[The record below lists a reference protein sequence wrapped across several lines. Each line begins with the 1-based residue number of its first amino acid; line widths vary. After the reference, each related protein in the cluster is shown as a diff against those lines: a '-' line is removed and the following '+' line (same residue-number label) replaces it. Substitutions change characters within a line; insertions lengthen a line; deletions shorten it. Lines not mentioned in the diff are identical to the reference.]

1 MNEKR
6 RSTVSSIL
14 KMRSLMAFVVLLSF
28 GSCFSLKEE
37 GLDKDRLEKD
47 LWSDEDSA
55 ILKAVGFHRKALV
68 PREPLTYDNLPSRRN
83 SREATPAAATITPPS
98 SPQPSHKNVSTH
110 SSTASDP
117 EPTQDVSTS
126 PPHPPPPPPTSA
138 PHENS
143 PTLRTS
149 SSSSSVVVPVV
160 LACVGCVV
168 LVLLV
173 ATGVFYF
180 KNKVGKSVNPWRT
193 GLSGQLQKV
202 FVTGIPTLKR
212 SEIEAACEDFSN
224 VIGSCPIGKLFK
236 GTLSSGVEIAVASI
250 DTTCANDWKE
260 ITEIQ
265 FRKKIEMLSKIN
277 HKNFVNLLGYCEEK
291 EPFTRILIF
300 EYAPNGSLFEHL
312 HSKESEHLDWGMRL
326 RITMGLAYCLDH
338 MHQLNPPIAHTNL
351 VSSSLH
357 LTEDYAVKLADFT
370 FGPSETET
378 CSNANKDT
386 YLNPEDNVYSF
397 GLLLFEM
404 ITGKLVDS
412 VNKPDSVDTGLV
424 DFLRGVSL
432 ANMVD
437 PALESYDDKID
448 NIGEVIKSC
457 IRTDPKERLTMKEVT
472 GWLRE
477 ITGISPSDATPTLSP
492 LWWAEL
498 EVLSMA
504 KAVGFHRKALVP
516 PSDPEPTQDVST
528 SPPHPP
534 PPPPTSAPHENSPT
548 LRTSSSSSSV
558 VVPVVL
564 ACVGCVVLVLLVAT
578 GVFYFKNKVGKSV
591 NPWRTGLSGQ
601 LQKVFVTGIP
611 TLKRSEIE
619 AACEDFSNVIGS
631 CPIGKLFKGTLSS
644 GVEIAV
650 ASIDTTCAND
660 WKEITEIQFRKKIE
674 MLSKINHKNFVNLLG
689 YCEEKEPFT
698 RILIFE
704 YAPNG
709 SLFEHLH
716 SKESEHLDWGMR
728 LRITMGLAYCLDH
741 MHQLN
746 PPIAHTNLV
755 SSSLH
760 LTEDY
765 AVKLADF
772 TFGPSETET
781 CSNANKDTYLNPEDN
796 VYSFG
801 LLLFE
806 MITGKLVDS
815 VNKPDSVDTG
825 LVDFLRGVS
834 LANMVDPALESYDD
848 KIDNIGEVIKSCIRT
863 DPKERLTMKEV
874 TGWLREITGISP
886 SDATPTLS
894 PLWWAELEVLSMA

>member
-126 PPHPPPPPPTSA
+126 PPHLPPPPPTSA

-386 YLNPEDNVYSF
+386 DLNPEDNVYSF

-504 KAVGFHRKALVP
+504 
-516 PSDPEPTQDVST
+516 
-528 SPPHPP
+528 
-534 PPPPTSAPHENSPT
+534 
-548 LRTSSSSSSV
+548 
-558 VVPVVL
+558 
-564 ACVGCVVLVLLVAT
+564 
-578 GVFYFKNKVGKSV
+578 
-591 NPWRTGLSGQ
+591 
-601 LQKVFVTGIP
+601 
-611 TLKRSEIE
+611 
-619 AACEDFSNVIGS
+619 
-631 CPIGKLFKGTLSS
+631 
-644 GVEIAV
+644 
-650 ASIDTTCAND
+650 
-660 WKEITEIQFRKKIE
+660 
-674 MLSKINHKNFVNLLG
+674 
-689 YCEEKEPFT
+689 
-698 RILIFE
+698 
-704 YAPNG
+704 
-709 SLFEHLH
+709 
-716 SKESEHLDWGMR
+716 
-728 LRITMGLAYCLDH
+728 
-741 MHQLN
+741 
-746 PPIAHTNLV
+746 
-755 SSSLH
+755 
-760 LTEDY
+760 
-765 AVKLADF
+765 
-772 TFGPSETET
+772 
-781 CSNANKDTYLNPEDN
+781 
-796 VYSFG
+796 
-801 LLLFE
+801 
-806 MITGKLVDS
+806 
-815 VNKPDSVDTG
+815 
-825 LVDFLRGVS
+825 
-834 LANMVDPALESYDD
+834 
-848 KIDNIGEVIKSCIRT
+848 
-863 DPKERLTMKEV
+863 
-874 TGWLREITGISP
+874 
-886 SDATPTLS
+886 
-894 PLWWAELEVLSMA
+894 